1 MDGLTR
7 VGAKNTLSL
16 PYFKSFG
23 AKVPE
28 YNSKCKLV
36 EFYSYSLNVNNLS
49 ATEEEKEKKKDS
61 CRGSI
66 KLGLRAGLWLV
77 LLPVEGDGAGIIYKT
92 TRAEGEE
99 CFLSHRPLAVFALLS
114 PEDTPA

>member
-1 MDGLTR
+1 

-16 PYFKSFG
+16 PYFKSFS

-61 CRGSI
+61 CTGSI
-66 KLGLRAGLWLV
+66 KLGLRAWLWLV
-77 LLPVEGDGAGIIYKT
+77 LPPVEGEGGAFTIYGIYDKT

-114 PEDTPA
+114 PGDTPA

>member
-16 PYFKSFG
+16 PYFKSFS

-66 KLGLRAGLWLV
+66 RLGLRAGLWLV
-77 LLPVEGDGAGIIYKT
+77 LLPVEGEGGAFTIDHS

-99 CFLSHRPLAVFALLS
+99 CFLSH
-114 PEDTPA
+114 